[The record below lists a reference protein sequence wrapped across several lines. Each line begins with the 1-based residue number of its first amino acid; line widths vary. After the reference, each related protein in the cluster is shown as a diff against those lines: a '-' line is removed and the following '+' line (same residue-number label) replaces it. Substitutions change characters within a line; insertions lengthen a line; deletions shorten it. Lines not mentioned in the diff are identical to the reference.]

1 AFESADEVDLLIH
14 RESQAEHIRFLETA
28 FGSLRELH
36 DQLGLSKR
44 LGYSY
49 EREISTCES
58 KIVEAEKVSGALLR
72 SMRG

>member
-1 AFESADEVDLLIH
+1 MDLLIH

-58 KIVEAEKVSGALLR
+58 KIVEARRFWAPCFDQCADSEGL
-72 SMRG
+72 GN